1 MIDRSGADW
10 RSDYQGESV
19 PEGNDQPRSLYR
31 RLRPA
36 VECPV
41 GSRANSSIATGAVPR
56 GQTVDCRLGDAGPVL
71 GVPIAVFFPEAQPA
85 SRANALISA
94 TADPDDR
101 DLEEV
106 TLSATKTENLKSR
119 DLCRQ
124 CLIAL
129 MSLVLTFCVTYS
141 DTNVTNSEILQ
152 QQQQCRLT
160 EFVKMPALIAKPK
173 PSLLATDREKSR
185 RSS

>member
-1 MIDRSGADW
+1 VSLCLKVTISRAAFIDVSGPQLSA
-10 RSDYQGESV
+10 RSDRERTLQLQLA
-19 PEGNDQPRSLYR
+19 P
-31 RLRPA
+31 
-36 VECPV
+36 
-41 GSRANSSIATGAVPR
+41 SRGA
-56 GQTVDCRLGDAGPVL
+56 QTVDCRLGDAGPVL

-141 DTNVTNSEILQ
+141 DTNGTNSEILQ